1 MLRPPRRAPP
11 LKRRGCSPPPGSP
24 ASIPPSKIPRKLAS
38 DRPGPA
44 ENLTPH
50 ASRCSRLGRP
60 NSHPFQGLGG
70 ICGPLRPLENV
81 GPSVYR
87 CGMRQ
92 SSSSRALPIPPVPD
106 RHAGDMRRI
115 RDRNTAAMRQSGR
128 RYTTGMRAVPSIPG
142 LPSMTGTAAAGAGE
156 RARGSAGRRPC
167 RFGRPRA
174 RPSARRHPPSTRSA
188 GASISAGNGLRIGA
202 ADTPGIASTHGFRP
216 PTGAIR
222 HRHRPRKSVATVPS
236 RCPGTARP

>member
-1 MLRPPRRAPP
+1 MHRPPRRAPP
-11 LKRRGCSPPPGSP
+11 LKRRGGSPPPGSP
-24 ASIPPSKIPRKLAS
+24 ASIPPSKMQQIQGL
-38 DRPGPA
+38 GPA
-44 ENLTPH
+44 GAGFGVTPH

-60 NSHPFQGLGG
+60 IEHPFQGLGG

-87 CGMRQ
+87 CGMRD
-92 SSSSRALPIPPVPD
+92 SSSSRALPIPPSPD
-106 RHAGDMRRI
+106 RLAGDMRRI
-115 RDRNTAAMRQSGR
+115 RDRNTAAMRQSGH

-156 RARGSAGRRPC
+156 RARGSAGRCPC

-188 GASISAGNGLRIGA
+188 GASISAGNALRIGA
-202 ADTPGIASTHGFRP
+202 ADTPGIAPAHGFRP
-216 PTGAIR
+216 PAGTIR
-222 HRHRPRKSVATVPS
+222 HRDRPPTGVATAPS
-236 RCPGTARP
+236 RQPDGA